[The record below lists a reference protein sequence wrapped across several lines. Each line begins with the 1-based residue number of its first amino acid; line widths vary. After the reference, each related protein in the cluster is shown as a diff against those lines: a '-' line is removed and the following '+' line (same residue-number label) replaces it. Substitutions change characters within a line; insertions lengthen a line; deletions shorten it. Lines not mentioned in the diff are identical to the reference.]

1 MPRLAA
7 AHTIPRTL
15 GFLSPRMMSL
25 RARGLRAAQRA
36 ILFLSTDFSAS
47 FPLLQRRLS
56 LGKTESIAWA
66 LRSRVNNLRS

>member
-15 GFLSPRMMSL
+15 RFLSPRMMSL

-47 FPLLQRRLS
+47 FPRRYNA
-56 LGKTESIAWA
+56 ECH
-66 LRSRVNNLRS
+66 